1 MAGEGSIYWSTNR
14 RWIMDIFHQLA
25 KQYRLQNDALDIHQK
40 EELRF
45 HPT

>member
-1 MAGEGSIYWSTNR
+1 MAGEGSICWRANR

-25 KQYRLQNDALDIHQK
+25 KQYRLQNDIHQK